1 MEHRPKI
8 CTKLSVTDTRKTL
21 KFLTSSFIY
30 RRNIEPGEVIMEEH
44 PITVGPKQFTSPVC
58 LGCYRPVAVQ
68 EPAEDAET
76 TGLVT
81 NNMRTIHYI
90 LHVVF
95 LTLRQTVSLTQS
107 M

>member
-1 MEHRPKI
+1 
-8 CTKLSVTDTRKTL
+8 
-21 KFLTSSFIY
+21 
-30 RRNIEPGEVIMEEH
+30 MEEH
-44 PITVGPKQFTSPVC
+44 PVTIGPKQFTSPVC

-81 NNMRTIHYI
+81 NNMRTIF
-90 LHVVF
+90 HVVF